1 MSRGF
6 LDEEDEPRRESDR
19 ARRSDLIDVTVTIH
33 AETAKAWLMS
43 DDGTKE
49 RAKWVPKSQGEFE
62 PTTIATH
69 IGTLTCPEWL
79 AKEKGFI

>member
-1 MSRGF
+1 MARGF
-6 LDEEDEPRRESDR
+6 LDDEAPRDSDR
-19 ARRSDLIDVTVTIH
+19 AQKSDLIDVTVTIH

-43 DDGTKE
+43 DDGTKA
-49 RAKWVPKSQGEFE
+49 RAKWVPKSQGEYD
-62 PTTIATH
+62 PTNVNPL

>member
-6 LDEEDEPRRESDR
+6 YDDDTPRDDR
-19 ARRSDLIDVTVTIH
+19 AQKSDLIDVTVTIH
-33 AETAKAWLMS
+33 AETEKAWLMS
-43 DDGTKE
+43 DDGTKA
-49 RAKWVPKSQGEFE
+49 RAKWVPKSQGEYD
-62 PTTIATH
+62 PTSAAPH

>member
-1 MSRGF
+1 MARGF
-6 LDEEDEPRRESDR
+6 LDDDATREEY
-19 ARRSDLIDVTVTIH
+19 AQKSDLIDVTVTIH

-43 DDGTKE
+43 DDGTKA
-49 RAKWVPKSQGEFE
+49 RAKWVPKSQGEYD
-62 PTTIATH
+62 PTDAAPY